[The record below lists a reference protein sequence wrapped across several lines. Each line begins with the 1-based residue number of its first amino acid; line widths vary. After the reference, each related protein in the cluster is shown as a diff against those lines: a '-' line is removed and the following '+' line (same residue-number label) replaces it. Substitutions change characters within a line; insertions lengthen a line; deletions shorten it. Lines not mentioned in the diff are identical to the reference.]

1 MFTTTLRVAIVGI
14 LSAALIA
21 APANATNRVPG
32 NNGTLKVHEQG
43 TPSQFINND
52 PKVCNF
58 NFEGY
63 NFDLDQDGLVVIT
76 TQGGGNDR
84 SEVKRVYMPA
94 ATAADTHGT
103 YTETEYLTLP
113 NGHYKTTV
121 YGKDKH
127 GAYNIDLKAKSKVF
141 KVQCDSAVV
150 EDEDTVATPGNPT
163 ENDNNGVGAG
173 SDTPGQ
179 TSSTSTTTPNTGQV
193 AGTATD
199 GGKGGA
205 TPEVLPAT
213 GTNPLQGLLNTL
225 FLGAGIY
232 TALLRRKLAE

>member
-1 MFTTTLRVAIVGI
+1 MFTTTFRAISLAMVATI
-14 LSAALIA
+14 LLA
-21 APANATNRVPG
+21 APTAATQRVPG

-141 KVQCDSAVV
+141 KVDCKQAA
-150 EDEDTVATPGNPT
+150 TATPAPPATPATPGAVESATTSEPQ
-163 ENDNNGVGAG
+163 GY
-173 SDTPGQ
+173 
-179 TSSTSTTTPNTGQV
+179 TSSTRTDIPQIAPSANTG
-193 AGTATD
+193 
-199 GGKGGA
+199 KGA
-205 TPEVLPAT
+205 ETPRPLPDTGMNSVLPIVAT
-213 GTNPLQGLLNTL
+213 LLA
-225 FLGAGIY
+225 GAVTYATI
-232 TALLRRKLAE
+232 LRTRLTQ